1 MNRRTALLVF
11 GVAPAAL
18 AAANGNKYF
27 TERQLA
33 VIRDLSERIIP
44 ADSDAGGAADAKVPE
59 LIELLATE
67 NPDYQQQLSG
77 GLASLDEFCLK
88 EYSHAYPDCTGEQKK
103 LALDAIAFPSTTP
116 FYTLVRDLT
125 LAGYFTSEIGMKYL
139 GYQGNH
145 FRDGFPGCPGLP

>member
-1 MNRRTALLVF
+1 MNRRTALLVL

-18 AAANGNKYF
+18 VAANGNKYF

-33 VIRDLSERIIP
+33 LIRDLSERIIP
-44 ADSDAGGAADAKVPE
+44 ADSDAGGATDAKVPE
-59 LIELLATE
+59 LIDLLASE

-77 GLASLDEFCLK
+77 GLAALDEFCRK
-88 EYSHAYPDCTGEQKK
+88 EYSHAYLDCSPEQRTR
-103 LALDAIAFPSTTP
+103 ALDAIASPEPTP
-116 FYTLVRDLT
+116 FYVLLRDLT

-145 FRDGFPGCPGLP
+145 FRDGFPGCPTLP